1 MSVPVS
7 LDQIADQ
14 VERFGAAAF
23 LITVGDGR
31 AHPASVL
38 VHARADGVL
47 TMPAGRRTGKNI
59 AERPDVTLLWAGPTD
74 DGFALLVDGT
84 ATVADGTA
92 TVTPTSAILHK
103 LAAPGD

>member
-1 MSVPVS
+1 MSVQVS
-7 LDQIADQ
+7 LDEIASQ
-14 VERFGAAAF
+14 VARFGAGAF

-38 VHARADGVL
+38 VTAHAGGAL
-47 TMPAGRRTGKNI
+47 TMPAGRRTAANV
-59 AERPDVTLLWAGPTD
+59 AERPDVTVLWAGPSA

-84 ATVADGTA
+84 AAVADGVV

-103 LAAPGD
+103 LASPD